1 MSFLEIVSYA
11 MGEGAGYDEGY
22 KAGEESSTAY
32 QDGYNAGETAGYNSG
47 YSVGYDEGVAS
58 VNSIKTLIETRGNV
72 VSLFNGLQTDNNE
85 TVDQK
90 IARLL
95 NYSDTENI
103 SNFNSMLTGCKAT
116 IIPSF
121 DTHNAESFANFF
133 GGGNNTIVNAGTL
146 KTYNAT
152 NLSSLCTNCENL
164 KSIYIDNNENISY
177 NLYRAFYGCKQLN
190 NLTFKNTPKVNS
202 DIDAFDYIFFNA
214 YLRGGTFPYIDTS
227 AVEMFSYSF
236 AADNNKQTFVM
247 QSIPLYDLSGAS
259 AANGLRNIFD
269 YRKIYEIP
277 NLVLPDMNE
286 SRWNEYFSSK
296 SGTYY
301 FFKGNNALGKLGFTN
316 IRYKLD
322 ISVSTAFTRD
332 TLNEI
337 IGNLVDLTGSTAKT
351 LTMGATNMAK
361 LTAEDIAVATDK
373 NWTVA

>member
-1 MSFLEIVSYA
+1 VSFVEIVSYA

-32 QDGYNAGETAGYNSG
+32 QDGYSAGETAGYNSG

-58 VNSIKTLIETRGNV
+58 VNSIKTLIEARGNV
-72 VSLFNGLQTDNNE
+72 ISLFNGLQPDNNE
-85 TVDQK
+85 NIDQK

-103 SNFNSMLTGCKAT
+103 SNFNSMLQNCKAT

-121 DTHNAESFANFF
+121 DTHNAESFVNFF
-133 GGGNNTIVNAGTL
+133 DSSNTIVNAGTL

-152 NLSSLCTNCENL
+152 NLSALCVNCENL

-177 NLYRAFYGCKQLN
+177 NLSRAFLGCTKLN
-190 NLTFKNTPKVNS
+190 NLTFKNTPKVSS
-202 DIDAFDYIFFNA
+202 DTNAFERAFYNA
-214 YLRGGTFPYIDTS
+214 YLRDGAFPYIDTS
-227 AVEMFSYSF
+227 AVVSFSYSF
-236 AADNNKQTFVM
+236 AADINKQTFVM
-247 QSIPLYDLSGAS
+247 QSIPLYDLSGADVDI
-259 AANGLRNIFD
+259 GLRDIFD

-277 NLVLPDMNE
+277 NLVLPDMTE
-286 SRWNEYFSSK
+286 RQWNTYFSSK
-296 SGTYY
+296 SGTDY
-301 FFKGNNALGKLGFTN
+301 FFKGNNALGKLGFKN

-322 ISVSTAFTRD
+322 VSVSTAFTRD

-337 IGNLVDLTGSTAKT
+337 IGNLVDRTGSTAKT
-351 LTMGATNMAK
+351 LVIGSTNLAK
-361 LTAEDIAVATDK
+361 LTDEDIAVATAK